1 MLLNIYF
8 VIIKAIKRKV
18 KFMKELIIDKQTI
31 NLYPRLT
38 TKKTSSGIVFIYNS
52 SNYYHSVLN
61 STSNKYTELN
71 YYYGLMIREII
82 KIYLLN
88 YCSFKKNRFKIH
100 SRIPFNEKIIN
111 SSTNNPI
118 WQMHFI
124 FFICCTVSLFSN

>member
-1 MLLNIYF
+1 
-8 VIIKAIKRKV
+8 
-18 KFMKELIIDKQTI
+18 MKELIIDKQTI

-88 YCSFKKNRFKIH
+88 YYSFKKIGSK
-100 SRIPFNEKIIN
+100 
-111 SSTNNPI
+111 
-118 WQMHFI
+118 FI
-124 FFICCTVSLFSN
+124 LGYLLIRKS